1 MPVSGLKRINSP
13 RNIITKHNNVDKV
26 KIPKLSRS
34 HEKQRTQNGILLKGK
49 LEEWEA
55 RQKQ

>member
-13 RNIITKHNNVDKV
+13 RNIITKHNNVDIV

-55 RQKQ
+55 R